1 MYYLNTHYFCVVELI
16 TILIER
22 VTFERSAAKQKYGIS
37 HAFSGFYLSIVMLQ
51 RFIISA
57 NNTYNNYN
65 NITAFST
72 PHTNVPRRLQN
83 STECKYVHAKN
94 NNKSRKELV
103 EKVSLNAFFE
113 NINGRRLSD
122 IVWKQIP

>member
-1 MYYLNTHYFCVVELI
+1 MRYPIPPEGARGPQFENHCYRQGI
-16 TILIER
+16 IQER
-22 VTFERSAAKQKYGIS
+22 ETL
-37 HAFSGFYLSIVMLQ
+37 LSE
-51 RFIISA
+51 
-57 NNTYNNYN
+57 YNNNN

-83 STECKYVHAKN
+83 STECKNVHVKKKK
-94 NNKSRKELV
+94 KSRKELV